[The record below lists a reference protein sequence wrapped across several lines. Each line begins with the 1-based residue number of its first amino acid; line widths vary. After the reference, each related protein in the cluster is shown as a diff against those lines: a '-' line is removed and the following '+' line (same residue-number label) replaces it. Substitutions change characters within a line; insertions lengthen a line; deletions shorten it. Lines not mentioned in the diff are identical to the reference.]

1 MYVNR
6 VIETDIALHPPVNR
20 ILYKTRLP
28 FILVFNKTDIQPHQF
43 AVDWMQDW
51 QLFQQALQSSA
62 SPDGE
67 ANYMNSLMNSMCLVL
82 DEFYEGLRTVG
93 VSAMT
98 GQGIKEFF
106 EKVEEAREE
115 YDRSAKRLSQDAH
128 RPMANA
134 ALHRDYRPELEK
146 QAKEKVSSPHN
157 SYYA

>member
-1 MYVNR
+1 MFFFS
-6 VIETDIALHPPVNR
+6 PR

-28 FILVFNKTDIQPHQF
+28 FILVFNKTDIQSHDF
-43 AVDWMQDW
+43 AVDWMKDW
-51 QLFQQALQSSA
+51 QLFQKALQSST

-106 EKVEEAREE
+106 EKVEEARDE
-115 YDRSAKRLSQDAH
+115 YDR
-128 RPMANA
+128 
-134 ALHRDYRPELEK
+134 
-146 QAKEKVSSPHN
+146 
-157 SYYA
+157 